1 MYILTGGAGFI
12 GSVTAAALEASHAKN
27 SEIVIVDSFGKSSK
41 WNNVVK
47 RHVREIV
54 PPHRAIEFMD
64 EHRNEISAVIH
75 FGGTADTTEKNMDAL
90 HENNVCFTKALFD
103 WCAREDKRF
112 IFASSAAVYGE
123 GNQGFSDSEDLRE
136 LNKLRP
142 LHPQAWSKH
151 LAEKYILQ
159 AEHKPS
165 SWLILRFFNVYGPNE
180 YHKGRMGSVIQ
191 HAYNQAN
198 QDGCIRLFKS
208 HLSEFKNGEQARD
221 FIYVKDIAR
230 LILWMLKH
238 PDISGIFNV
247 GSGKARTFNDMAEIL
262 IKNMK
267 KKISIEYIDIPQ
279 EIRPN
284 YQYYTQADMSKMVN
298 AITSSNTNPFAF
310 TSLEDGIA
318 DYVNNYLTS
327 EDPYL

>member
-12 GSVTAAALEASHAKN
+12 GSVTAAALEASHAQN
-27 SEIVIVDSFGKSSK
+27 SEVVIVDSFGKSSK

-54 PPHRAIEFMD
+54 PPHRALDFMD
-64 EHRNEISAVIH
+64 EHADEIDAVIH
-75 FGGTADTTEKNMDAL
+75 FGGIADTTEKNMDIL
-90 HENNVCFTKALFD
+90 HENNVVFTKALFD
-103 WCAREDKRF
+103 WCADNDTRF
-112 IFASSAAVYGE
+112 IFASSAAVYGGGE
-123 GNQGFSDSEDLRE
+123 NGFEDSNDLRE
-136 LNKLRP
+136 VNKLRP

-159 AEHKPS
+159 APKKPS
-165 SWLILRFFNVYGPNE
+165 SWVILRFFNVYGPNE
-180 YHKGRMGSVIQ
+180 YHKGRMGSVVQ
-191 HAYNQAN
+191 HAYSQAR
-198 QDGCIRLFKS
+198 QDGTIRLFKS
-208 HLSEFKNGEQARD
+208 HIDDVKNGEQKRD

-238 PDISGIFNV
+238 QNIQGIFNV
-247 GSGKARTFNDMAEIL
+247 GSGKARSFNDMADIL

-267 KKISIEYIDIPQ
+267 KKISVEYIDIPP

-284 YQYYTQADMSKMVN
+284 YQYYTQANMTKMIQT
-298 AITSSNTNPFAF
+298 ITSSNTNPFEF